1 MKKDYREDFEAWARD
16 CVKIA
21 DKQSGLPVPFVL
33 NAPQRRMLALMEEQR
48 RQGLPVRIIVLK
60 ARQWGC
66 STLVEIYMAWMQLVR
81 HTGWNSLICAHVK
94 DASAGIKGMYS
105 RLLRDYPDTM
115 KTGDKKGWCLSPYE
129 QSRSVSTVPARDC
142 TVSVA
147 TALSPNSAR
156 GFNIAMAHLSE
167 VAFWADG
174 DKAVAAEIVRTV
186 GGTVSRLPDTV
197 VVMEST
203 ANGKDNYFHDE
214 WMRAVKGKSDKAPLF
229 VPWHEIERY
238 RLNITQAECRRMQAE
253 FDDYELG
260 LLAGGIEPERVAWYH
275 RKRLEYPCHEAMM
288 AEFPST
294 PEEAFSSAVT
304 DPLIDPS
311 DVAPVTDIP
320 ACRFDT
326 RLCIALCS
334 PQIISVFGISR
345 GVVHPLA
352 DRRMSVSYDR
362 FAREVART
370 CSSAGMKL
378 VIGEMSDS
386 SGLLHAPY
394 VARRVA
400 RAGVNIAVGED
411 EEEFFLLDGSLISL
425 CADIYSEGSVAEHS
439 DDARKSLLRLSA
451 SRPGA
456 EPEALTRIVAAY
468 TADSLVCR
476 PLCAADF
483 IA

>member
-1 MKKDYREDFEAWARD
+1 MKIDYREDFEEWARD

-21 DKQSGLPVPFVL
+21 DKESGRPIPFVL

-48 RQGLPVRIIVLK
+48 RQCKPIRIIVLK

-105 RLLRDYPDTM
+105 RLLRDYPDRM
-115 KTGDKKGWCLSPYE
+115 KTGVKKDWCLSPYE

-156 GFNIAMAHLSE
+156 SFNIAMAHLSE

-186 GGTVSRLPDTV
+186 AGTVSQLPDTV

-229 VPWHEIERY
+229 VPWHEIERC
-238 RLNITQAECRRMQAE
+238 RLDIAPDECRRMQAG
-253 FDDYELG
+253 FDDYERG

-294 PEEAFSSAVT
+294 PEEAFASAVT
-304 DPLIDPS
+304 DPLLDPS

-320 ACRFDT
+320 ACRFDMK
-326 RLCIALCS
+326 LCIALCS
-334 PQIISVFGISR
+334 PQIISVFGVSR
-345 GVVHPLA
+345 STVHPLA
-352 DRRMSVSYDR
+352 DRRLSVSHNR
-362 FAREVART
+362 FAREVAQI

-378 VIGEMSDS
+378 VIGEMPDP
-386 SGLLHAPY
+386 SGHIHAPY
-394 VARRVA
+394 VARRIA
-400 RAGVNIAVGED
+400 GAGVNITVGED
-411 EEEFFLLDGSLISL
+411 EEEFFLLDGSMISL
-425 CADIYSEGSVAEHS
+425 CADIYSEGGVAEHS
-439 DDARKSLLRLSA
+439 VDARNSLLRLSA
-451 SRPGA
+451 SRPGT
-456 EPEALTRIVAAY
+456 EPEALARILAAY
-468 TADSLVCR
+468 AADRLICR
-476 PLCAADF
+476 PLYATDF